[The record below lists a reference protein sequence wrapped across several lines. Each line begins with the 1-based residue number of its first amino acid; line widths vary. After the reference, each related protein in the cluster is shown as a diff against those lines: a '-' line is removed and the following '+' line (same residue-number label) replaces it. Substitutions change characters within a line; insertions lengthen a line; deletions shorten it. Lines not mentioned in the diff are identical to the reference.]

1 MKKQFIILLISGLFL
16 SKWGSTQLVNIG
28 MGKMEVK
35 KILGEPD
42 LITTRDD
49 LQMLIAPRS
58 VNMERYK
65 YKYEFWIYY
74 RFPKNRKNWGY
85 VEFDKKGKVSDYLI
99 HSAGEKVQYLP
110 RTKVPEF
117 DLYKKIGNFTGEDWN
132 LMPDKSKLLLVV
144 DIIDNFRTKGVIL
157 RKSPVYYLE
166 ELDSFFQDPAH
177 SKFTVINTLYCFAV
191 LNKDWDDGS
200 DPNIRIKKLLPS
212 DLWEE
217 FVK

>member
-1 MKKQFIILLISGLFL
+1 MKKRFIILLITGLFL
-16 SKWGSTQLVNIG
+16 SKWGFTQPVDIG
-28 MGKMEVK
+28 MSKSDVK

-49 LQMLIAPRS
+49 LQMLISPKPMDM
-58 VNMERYK
+58 NRYK
-65 YKYEFWIYY
+65 FKYEFWIYY
-74 RFPKNRKNWGY
+74 RLPRDRKYWGY
-85 VEFDKKGKVSDYLI
+85 VDFDKEGKISDYLI
-99 HSAGEKVQYLP
+99 HSADEKVQYLP
-110 RTKVPEF
+110 GTKVPEI
-117 DLYKKIGNFTGEDWN
+117 DLYKKIGNFTGEDWD

-144 DIIDNFRTKGVIL
+144 DIIDKFRSKGVIL

-177 SKFTVINTLYCFAV
+177 SKFTVINTVYCFAV

-200 DPNIRIKKLLPS
+200 DPNARIKKLLPS